1 MLAMTF
7 AEQWKQIEPI
17 ERRRLRRLV
26 RLGRPVD
33 DPSLEALAS
42 EYARYQLARP
52 WIRLFW
58 VWFVPGVFIALSIA
72 SQMHPVMLGV
82 VLALA
87 AQAVLAN
94 YNLRKTARLSTA

>member
-1 MLAMTF
+1 MTF
-7 AEQWKQIEPI
+7 AEQWNEIEPM

-33 DPSLEALAS
+33 DPHLELVAR

-52 WIRLFW
+52 WIRFFW

-72 SQMHPVMLGV
+72 SQMHPLMIGI
-82 VLALA
+82 VLAVG
-87 AQAVLAN
+87 AQAVVAN
-94 YNLRKTARLSTA
+94 FNLRKTARLSTA